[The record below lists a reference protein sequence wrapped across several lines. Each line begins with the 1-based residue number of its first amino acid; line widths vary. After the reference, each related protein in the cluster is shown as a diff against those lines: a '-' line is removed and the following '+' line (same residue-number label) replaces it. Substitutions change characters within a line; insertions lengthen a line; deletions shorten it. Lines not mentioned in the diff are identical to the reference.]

1 MSLIKFPGESR
12 LKMLSIA
19 AGGEHIF
26 AVSSTQELYGWGKN
40 KEGQLGIGS
49 ISEYEHEPTL
59 VRKVD
64 SITSA
69 YCGDNYSACVSAYGE
84 VYVAGSLEGG
94 KLGLGDAYT
103 DGYILDF
110 TLVPGLPTVDSLAC
124 GPNHMLAISS
134 YSKDKTQDKDGMVYA
149 WGLNSRG

>member
-1 MSLIKFPGESR
+1 MSLIKFPSDS
-12 LKMLSIA
+12 KVKILSIA

-59 VRKVD
+59 VRKLE
-64 SITSA
+64 SIVQA

-84 VYVAGSLEGG
+84 VYVTGSLEGG
-94 KLGLGDAYT
+94 KLGLGNAYT
-103 DGYILDF
+103 DGYLLDF
-110 TLVPGLPTVDSLAC
+110 TLVPNIPPIASLAC
-124 GPNHMLAISS
+124 GPNHMLAI
-134 YSKDKTQDKDGMVYA
+134 A
-149 WGLNSRG
+149 